1 MDLVR
6 AYHLSSDTSMALH
19 DRDGNAASGMCV
31 LLAWPIP
38 LEDCGPLHFF
48 FSPIM
53 SQLSPLH
60 QCCLPWLTSATSSEK
75 PALTIHTTASFIFA
89 MSDPGFSAH
98 SQVKTAVNAT
108 DQMRSEPTQVTY
120 CILSPCF
127 IGLLYAVALFLRR
140 RGPSTPVPFN
150 IAVISSSGLFIFQ
163 G

>member
-108 DQMRSEPTQVTY
+108 GRGDKGRKGY
-120 CILSPCF
+120 I
-127 IGLLYAVALFLRR
+127 ALAHEEFTVLNC
-140 RGPSTPVPFN
+140 SLEKS
-150 IAVISSSGLFIFQ
+150 I
-163 G
+163 